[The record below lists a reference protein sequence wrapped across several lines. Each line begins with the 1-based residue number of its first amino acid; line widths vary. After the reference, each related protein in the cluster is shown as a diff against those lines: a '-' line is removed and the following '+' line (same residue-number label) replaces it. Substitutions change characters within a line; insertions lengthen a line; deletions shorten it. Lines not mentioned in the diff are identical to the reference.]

1 LRQRLT
7 IFAETFRALEQV
19 LAQNLIWG
27 LAVPYY
33 IYDLAGRWTAETL
46 WIWKARG
53 VISPRKRRQ
62 TFRIQIPNI
71 IPFSLHL

>member
-1 LRQRLT
+1 LRQGLT

-19 LAQNLIWG
+19 LAQSFIG
-27 LAVPYY
+27 DLAAYHY
-33 IYDLAGRWTAETL
+33 LDYLAGRRTAEPL
-46 WIWKARG
+46 WIWKALG

-62 TFRIQIPNI
+62 LFLIQIPYI

>member
-19 LAQNLIWG
+19 LAQSLIGG
-27 LAVPYY
+27 LTAPHYLD
-33 IYDLAGRWTAETL
+33 DLAGRRTAEPL
-46 WIWKARG
+46 RIWKARG

-62 TFRIQIPNI
+62 PFRIQTPNI